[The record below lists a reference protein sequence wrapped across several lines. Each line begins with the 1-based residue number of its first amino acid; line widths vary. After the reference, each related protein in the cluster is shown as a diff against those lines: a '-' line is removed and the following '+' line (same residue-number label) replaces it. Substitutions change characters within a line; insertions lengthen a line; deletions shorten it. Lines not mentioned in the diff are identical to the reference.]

1 MPLVNGAN
9 ISVEQSEQDI
19 LLQLIREL
27 NLAAKKP
34 DKFEKWL
41 LEGLKSTD
49 SQTHHTDAWWK
60 VMCLTGVDYFSTLG
74 YQPGIAFLA
83 ANILSPVATL
93 VLVIVTLFGA
103 LPAYCFVAERS
114 PNGQGSV
121 AMLEGLLPG
130 WRGKTIVLLLL
141 GFAATGFIITITL
154 SAADATAHILENP
167 LIPFWMHQKNR
178 VLVTLLL
185 ITTLG
190 AVFLKGFKEAIGI
203 SVWIVGIYLLLT
215 NIIVGWGL
223 WQIAAHPA
231 LLTDWVQK
239 LVTNFG
245 NGFNMLT
252 TACLLFPSLALGL
265 SGFET
270 GVAVMPMV
278 RGDATDTP
286 QNPAGRIRNAK
297 HLLTTAA
304 LIMSYYLVASSLVT
318 TLLIPAELYKEGGE
332 ANGRAL
338 AYLAHTHLGE
348 IFGTFYDFST
358 IMILWF
364 AGASAIAGLL
374 SLVPRYLPRY
384 GMAPEWAGAVRPLVM
399 FFTVIAYGV
408 TVIFKA
414 DVDAQAGAYATGV
427 LVLITSAA
435 LASAITSWQNHLP
448 KKYLFSII
456 SIVFIW
462 TSIVNITQKP
472 EGVRIALFFVLSI
485 LVTSFVSRAFRSTE
499 LRVETVTLDKKANE
513 FINAACKSHW
523 GEIRLLASRAG
534 STDLSEKEA
543 HARMIHSIQAREGNF
558 IFLEVET
565 EDVSEFSDTVL
576 EVTGHEI
583 DGHHVLRCKS
593 LAVPNAVAA
602 ILLHIRDKTKKNPHV
617 YLGWTEGHPIV
628 YTFKFIFFGEGE
640 TATLTREIIRNTEP
654 NDIKRPLVHVA

>member
-1 MPLVNGAN
+1 M
-9 ISVEQSEQDI
+9 
-19 LLQLIREL
+19 RE
-27 NLAAKKP
+27 KKNP
-34 DKFEKWL
+34 FRDWL
-41 LEGLKSTD
+41 LDGLKPTKQNHEHNQEHHQD
-49 SQTHHTDAWWK
+49 SWWK

-74 YQPGIAFLA
+74 YQPGIAYLA
-83 ANILSPVATL
+83 AGLLSPLATL
-93 VLVIVTLFGA
+93 VLVVVTLFGA

-167 LIPFWMHQKNR
+167 MIPVAWHNHNR
-178 VLVTLLL
+178 VLVTLILL
-185 ITTLG
+185 TSLG

-203 SVWIVGIYLLLT
+203 SVYIVGVYLLLT

-223 WQIAAHPA
+223 WQLTIHPE
-231 LLTDWVQK
+231 LTRDWLHK
-239 LVTNFG
+239 LTTNFG
-245 NGFNMLT
+245 SIFSMLG
-252 TACLLFPSLALGL
+252 TACLLFPNLALGL

-278 RGDATDTP
+278 RGDATDV
-286 QNPAGRIRNAK
+286 PANQSGRIRNAK
-297 HLLTTAA
+297 YLLTTAA
-304 LIMSYYLVASSLVT
+304 LIMSYFLVASSMVT
-318 TLLIPAELYKEGGE
+318 TLLIPAELYKEGGA

-348 IFGTFYDFST
+348 LFGSLYDFST
-358 IMILWF
+358 ILILWF

-384 GMAPEWAGAVRPLVM
+384 GMAPDWAGAVRPLVI
-399 FFTVIAYGV
+399 FFTLISYGV
-408 TVIFKA
+408 TFIFKA

-435 LASAITSWQNHLP
+435 LASAITSWQ
-448 KKYLFSII
+448 KGSQKRFVFTAI
-456 SIVFIW
+456 SLVFIW
-462 TSIVNITQKP
+462 TSIVNMTQRP
-472 EGVRIALFFVLSI
+472 EGVRIALFFVFSI
-485 LVTSFVSRAFRSTE
+485 LIVSFVSRALRSTE
-499 LRVETVTLDKKANE
+499 LRVEEVKLDKKASE
-513 FINAACKSHW
+513 FITAATNEHW
-523 GEIRLLASRAG
+523 GEVRLLANRAG
-534 STDLSEKEA
+534 TGFLSEKEA
-543 HARMIHSIQAREGNF
+543 RARAVHSIQEREGNF
-558 IFLEVET
+558 IFLEVEP

-593 LAVPNAVAA
+593 LAVPNAIAA
-602 ILLHIRDKTKKNPHV
+602 VLLHLRDKTKKMPHV
-617 YLGWTEGHPIV
+617 YFGWTEGHPII

-640 TATLTREIIRNTEP
+640 TATLTREIIRSTET
-654 NDIKRPLVHVA
+654 NEFKRPLVHVA

>member
-1 MPLVNGAN
+1 M
-9 ISVEQSEQDI
+9 
-19 LLQLIREL
+19 RE
-27 NLAAKKP
+27 KKNP
-34 DKFEKWL
+34 FRDWL
-41 LEGLKSTD
+41 LAGLTTTKRNPKDAHQESQQKHQESGHQSHQD
-49 SQTHHTDAWWK
+49 SWWK

-74 YQPGIAFLA
+74 YQPGIAYLA
-83 ANILSPVATL
+83 AGILSPVATL

-167 LIPFWMHQKNR
+167 LIPTAWHNHNR

-185 ITTLG
+185 ISSLG

-203 SVWIVGIYLLLT
+203 SVYIVAVYLLLT

-223 WQIAAHPA
+223 WQLAIHPD
-231 LLTDWVQK
+231 LTSNWLQK
-239 LVTNFG
+239 LSTNFG
-245 NGFNMLT
+245 NIFTMIGS
-252 TACLLFPSLALGL
+252 ACLLFPNLALGL

-278 RGDATDTP
+278 KGDATDVP
-286 QNPAGRIRNAK
+286 ENLSGRIRNAK
-297 HLLTTAA
+297 YLLTTAA
-304 LIMSYYLVASSLVT
+304 LIMSYFLVASSMVT
-318 TLLIPAELYKEGGE
+318 TLLIPAELYKEGGA

-348 IFGTFYDFST
+348 LFGSLYDFST
-358 IMILWF
+358 ILILWF

-384 GMAPEWAGAVRPLVM
+384 GMAPDWAGAVRPLVI
-399 FFTVIAYGV
+399 FFTLISYAV
-408 TVIFKA
+408 TFIFKA

-435 LASAITSWQNHLP
+435 LASAITSWQKSSP
-448 KKYLFSII
+448 KRFVFTAI
-456 SIVFIW
+456 SLVFIW
-462 TSIVNITQKP
+462 TSIVNMTQRP
-472 EGVRIALFFVLSI
+472 EGVRIALFFVISI
-485 LVTSFVSRAFRSTE
+485 LISSFISRAVRSTE
-499 LRVETVTLDKKANE
+499 LRVEEVKLDKKALDFISAATNE
-513 FINAACKSHW
+513 HW
-523 GEIRLLASRAG
+523 GEIRLLANRAG
-534 STDLSEKEA
+534 TGFLKEKEA
-543 HARMIHSIQAREGNF
+543 RARAIHSIQEREGNF
-558 IFLEVET
+558 IFLEVEP

-593 LAVPNAVAA
+593 LAVPNAIAA
-602 ILLHIRDKTKKNPHV
+602 VLLHLRDKTKKMPHV
-617 YLGWTEGHPIV
+617 YFGWTEGHPII

-640 TATLTREIIRNTEP
+640 TATLTREIIRSTES
-654 NDIKRPLVHVA
+654 NEFRRPLVHVA

>member
-1 MPLVNGAN
+1 MR
-9 ISVEQSEQDI
+9 D
-19 LLQLIREL
+19 
-27 NLAAKKP
+27 KKNP
-34 DKFEKWL
+34 FRDWL
-41 LEGLKSTD
+41 LADLKPAKHSPQ
-49 SQTHHTDAWWK
+49 SHHETHPQPEQAHHQDHWWK

-83 ANILSPVATL
+83 AGILSPVATL

-167 LIPFWMHQKNR
+167 MIPVAWHNHNR
-178 VLVTLLL
+178 VLVTLILL
-185 ITTLG
+185 TSLG

-203 SVWIVGIYLLLT
+203 SVYIVGIYLLLT

-223 WQIAAHPA
+223 WQLTLHPH
-231 LLTDWVQK
+231 LTHDWLHK
-239 LVTNFG
+239 LTTNFG
-245 NGFNMLT
+245 SIFSMLSA
-252 TACLLFPSLALGL
+252 ACLLFPNLALGL

-278 RGDATDTP
+278 RGDATDSP
-286 QNPAGRIRNAK
+286 ENQAGRIRNAK
-297 HLLTTAA
+297 YLLTTAA
-304 LIMSYYLVASSLVT
+304 LIMSYFLVASSMVT
-318 TLLIPAELYKEGGE
+318 TLLIPAELYQEGGA

-348 IFGTFYDFST
+348 IFGSIYDFST
-358 IMILWF
+358 ILILWF

-384 GMAPEWAGAVRPLVM
+384 GMAPDWAAAVRPLVI
-399 FFTVIAYGV
+399 FFTLISYAV
-408 TVIFKA
+408 TIIFKA

-435 LASAITSWQNHLP
+435 LASAITSWQKGSP
-448 KKYLFSII
+448 KRFVFTAI
-456 SIVFIW
+456 SLVFIW
-462 TSIVNITQKP
+462 TSIVNMTQRP
-472 EGVRIALFFVLSI
+472 EGVRIALFFVVSI
-485 LVTSFVSRAFRSTE
+485 LISSLVSRAMRSTE
-499 LRVETVTLDKKANE
+499 LRVEEVKLDKKATE
-513 FINAACKSHW
+513 FITAATLEHW
-523 GEIRLLASRAG
+523 GEVRLLANRAG
-534 STDLSEKEA
+534 TGFLKEKEA
-543 HARMIHSIQAREGNF
+543 RARAIHSIQEREGNF
-558 IFLEVET
+558 IFLEVEP

-576 EVTGHEI
+576 EVTGHDI

-593 LAVPNAVAA
+593 LAVPNAIAA
-602 ILLHIRDKTKKNPHV
+602 VLLHVRDKTKKIPHV
-617 YLGWTEGHPIV
+617 YFGWTEGHPII
-628 YTFKFIFFGEGE
+628 YTFKYIFFGEGE
-640 TATLTREIIRNTEP
+640 TATLTREIIRSTEA
-654 NDIKRPLVHVA
+654 NDFKRPLVHVA

>member
-1 MPLVNGAN
+1 M
-9 ISVEQSEQDI
+9 
-19 LLQLIREL
+19 RE
-27 NLAAKKP
+27 KKNP
-34 DKFEKWL
+34 FRDWL
-41 LEGLKSTD
+41 LDGLKPAKQNQEHQGPHQD
-49 SQTHHTDAWWK
+49 SWWK

-74 YQPGIAFLA
+74 YQPGIAYLA
-83 ANILSPVATL
+83 AGILSPIATL
-93 VLVIVTLFGA
+93 VLVVVTLFGA

-167 LIPFWMHQKNR
+167 MIPVAWHNHNR
-178 VLVTLLL
+178 VLVTLILL
-185 ITTLG
+185 TSLG

-203 SVWIVGIYLLLT
+203 SVYIVGVYLLLT

-223 WQIAAHPA
+223 WQLTIHPE
-231 LLTDWVQK
+231 LTQDWLHK
-239 LVTNFG
+239 LTTNFG
-245 NGFNMLT
+245 SIFSMLG
-252 TACLLFPSLALGL
+252 TACLLFPNLALGL

-278 RGDATDTP
+278 RGDATDVP
-286 QNPAGRIRNAK
+286 ENQSGRIRNAK
-297 HLLTTAA
+297 YLLTTAA
-304 LIMSYYLVASSLVT
+304 LIMSYFLVASSMVT
-318 TLLIPAELYKEGGE
+318 TLLIPAELYKEGGA

-348 IFGTFYDFST
+348 IFGSLYDFST
-358 IMILWF
+358 ILILWF

-384 GMAPEWAGAVRPLVM
+384 GMAPDWAGAVRPLVI
-399 FFTVIAYGV
+399 FFTLISYGV
-408 TVIFKA
+408 TFIFKA

-435 LASAITSWQNHLP
+435 LASAITSWQ
-448 KKYLFSII
+448 KGSQKRFVFTAI
-456 SIVFIW
+456 SLVFIW
-462 TSIVNITQKP
+462 TSIVNMTQRP
-472 EGVRIALFFVLSI
+472 EGVRIALFFVASI
-485 LVTSFVSRAFRSTE
+485 LIVSFVSRALRSTE
-499 LRVETVTLDKKANE
+499 LRVEEVKLDKKASE
-513 FINAACKSHW
+513 FITAATLEHW
-523 GEIRLLASRAG
+523 GEVRLLANRAG
-534 STDLSEKEA
+534 TGFLKEKEA
-543 HARMIHSIQAREGNF
+543 RARAIHSIQEREGNF
-558 IFLEVET
+558 IFLEVEA

-593 LAVPNAVAA
+593 LAVPNAIAA
-602 ILLHIRDKTKKNPHV
+602 VLLHIRDKTKKMPHV
-617 YLGWTEGHPIV
+617 YFGWTEGHPII

-640 TATLTREIIRNTEP
+640 TATLTREIIRSTET
-654 NDIKRPLVHVA
+654 NEYKRPLVHVA

>member
-1 MPLVNGAN
+1 M
-9 ISVEQSEQDI
+9 
-19 LLQLIREL
+19 RE
-27 NLAAKKP
+27 KKNP
-34 DKFEKWL
+34 FRDWL
-41 LEGLKSTD
+41 LDGLKPAKQNQEHQGPHQD
-49 SQTHHTDAWWK
+49 SWWK

-74 YQPGIAFLA
+74 YQPGIAYLA
-83 ANILSPVATL
+83 AGILSPIATL
-93 VLVIVTLFGA
+93 VLVVVTLFGA

-167 LIPFWMHQKNR
+167 MIPVAWHNHNR
-178 VLVTLLL
+178 VLVTLILL
-185 ITTLG
+185 TSLG

-203 SVWIVGIYLLLT
+203 SVYIVGVYLLLT

-223 WQIAAHPA
+223 WQLTIHPE
-231 LLTDWVQK
+231 LTQDWLHK
-239 LVTNFG
+239 LTTNFG
-245 NGFNMLT
+245 SIFSMLG
-252 TACLLFPSLALGL
+252 TACLLFPNLALGL

-278 RGDATDTP
+278 RGDATDVP
-286 QNPAGRIRNAK
+286 ENQSGRIRNAK
-297 HLLTTAA
+297 YLLTTAA
-304 LIMSYYLVASSLVT
+304 LIMSYFLVASSMVT
-318 TLLIPAELYKEGGE
+318 TLLIPAELYKEGGA

-348 IFGTFYDFST
+348 IFGSLYDFST
-358 IMILWF
+358 ILILWF

-384 GMAPEWAGAVRPLVM
+384 GMAPDWAGAVRPLVI
-399 FFTVIAYGV
+399 FFTLISYGV
-408 TVIFKA
+408 TFIFKA

-435 LASAITSWQNHLP
+435 LASAITSWQ
-448 KKYLFSII
+448 KGSQKRFVFTAI
-456 SIVFIW
+456 SLVFIW
-462 TSIVNITQKP
+462 TSIVNMTQRP
-472 EGVRIALFFVLSI
+472 EGVRIALFFVASI
-485 LVTSFVSRAFRSTE
+485 LIVSFVSRALRSTE
-499 LRVETVTLDKKANE
+499 LRVEEVKLDKKASE
-513 FINAACKSHW
+513 FITAATLEHW
-523 GEIRLLASRAG
+523 GEVRLLANRAG
-534 STDLSEKEA
+534 TGFLKEKEA
-543 HARMIHSIQAREGNF
+543 RARAIHSIQEREGNF
-558 IFLEVET
+558 IFLEVEA

-593 LAVPNAVAA
+593 LAVPNAIAA
-602 ILLHIRDKTKKNPHV
+602 VLLHIRDKTKKMPHV
-617 YLGWTEGHPIV
+617 YFGWTEGHPIM

-640 TATLTREIIRNTEP
+640 TATLTREIIRSTET
-654 NDIKRPLVHVA
+654 NEYKRPLVHVA

>member
-1 MPLVNGAN
+1 L
-9 ISVEQSEQDI
+9 
-19 LLQLIREL
+19 RE
-27 NLAAKKP
+27 KKNP
-34 DKFEKWL
+34 FRDWL
-41 LEGLKSTD
+41 LDGLKPTKQNHEHNQEHHQD
-49 SQTHHTDAWWK
+49 SWWK

-74 YQPGIAFLA
+74 YQPGIAYLA
-83 ANILSPVATL
+83 AGLLSPLATL
-93 VLVIVTLFGA
+93 VLVVVTLFGA

-167 LIPFWMHQKNR
+167 MIPVAWHNHNR
-178 VLVTLLL
+178 VLVTLILL
-185 ITTLG
+185 TSLG

-203 SVWIVGIYLLLT
+203 SVYIVGVYLLLT

-223 WQIAAHPA
+223 WQLTIHPE
-231 LLTDWVQK
+231 LTRDWLHK
-239 LVTNFG
+239 LTTNFG
-245 NGFNMLT
+245 SIFSMLG
-252 TACLLFPSLALGL
+252 TACLLFPNLALGL

-278 RGDATDTP
+278 RGDATDV
-286 QNPAGRIRNAK
+286 PANQSGRIRNAK
-297 HLLTTAA
+297 YLLTTAA
-304 LIMSYYLVASSLVT
+304 LIMSYFLVASSMVT
-318 TLLIPAELYKEGGE
+318 TLLIPAELYKEGGA

-348 IFGTFYDFST
+348 LFGSLYDFST
-358 IMILWF
+358 ILILWF

-384 GMAPEWAGAVRPLVM
+384 GMAPDWAGAVRPLVI
-399 FFTVIAYGV
+399 FFTLISYGV
-408 TVIFKA
+408 TFIFKA

-435 LASAITSWQNHLP
+435 LASAITSWQ
-448 KKYLFSII
+448 KGSQKRFVFTAI
-456 SIVFIW
+456 SLVFIW
-462 TSIVNITQKP
+462 TSIVNMTQRP
-472 EGVRIALFFVLSI
+472 EGVRIALFFVFSI
-485 LVTSFVSRAFRSTE
+485 LIVSFVSRALRSTE
-499 LRVETVTLDKKANE
+499 LRVEEVKLDKKASE
-513 FINAACKSHW
+513 FITAATNEHW
-523 GEIRLLASRAG
+523 GEVRLLANRAG
-534 STDLSEKEA
+534 TGFLNEKEA
-543 HARMIHSIQAREGNF
+543 RARAVHSIQEREGNF
-558 IFLEVET
+558 IFLEVEP

-593 LAVPNAVAA
+593 LAVPNAIAA
-602 ILLHIRDKTKKNPHV
+602 VLLHLRDKTKKMPHV
-617 YLGWTEGHPIV
+617 YFGWTEGHPII

-640 TATLTREIIRNTEP
+640 TATLTREIIRSTET
-654 NDIKRPLVHVA
+654 NEFKRPLVHVA

>member
-1 MPLVNGAN
+1 M
-9 ISVEQSEQDI
+9 
-19 LLQLIREL
+19 RE
-27 NLAAKKP
+27 KKNP
-34 DKFEKWL
+34 FRDWL
-41 LEGLKSTD
+41 LDGLKPTKESHNPQAQHQD
-49 SQTHHTDAWWK
+49 SWWK

-74 YQPGIAFLA
+74 YQPGIAYLA
-83 ANILSPVATL
+83 AGILSPVATL

-167 LIPFWMHQKNR
+167 IIPVAWHNHNR
-178 VLVTLLL
+178 VLVTLVLL
-185 ITTLG
+185 TSLG

-203 SVWIVGIYLLLT
+203 SVYIVGVYLLLT

-223 WQIAAHPA
+223 IQLVNHPE
-231 LLTDWVQK
+231 LTHDWLHK
-239 LVTNFG
+239 LTTNFG
-245 NGFNMLT
+245 SIFSMLGS
-252 TACLLFPSLALGL
+252 ACLLFPNLALGL

-278 RGDATDTP
+278 RGDATDVP
-286 QNPAGRIRNAK
+286 ENQAGRIRNAK

-304 LIMSYYLVASSLVT
+304 LIMSYFLVASSMVT
-318 TLLIPAELYKEGGE
+318 TLLIPAELYQEGGA

-348 IFGTFYDFST
+348 MFGSLYDFST
-358 IMILWF
+358 ILILWF

-384 GMAPEWAGAVRPLVM
+384 GMAPDWAGAVRPLVI
-399 FFTVIAYGV
+399 FFTVISYGV
-408 TVIFKA
+408 TIIFKA

-435 LASAITSWQNHLP
+435 LASAITSWQKRSP
-448 KKYLFSII
+448 KRFVFTAI
-456 SIVFIW
+456 SLVFIW
-462 TSIVNITQKP
+462 TSIVNMTQKP
-472 EGVRIALFFVLSI
+472 EGVRIALFFVISI
-485 LVTSFVSRAFRSTE
+485 LIVSFVSRAMRSTE
-499 LRVETVTLDKKANE
+499 LRVEEVILDKKAAE
-513 FINAACKSHW
+513 YIAAATHEHW
-523 GEIRLLASRAG
+523 GEIRLLANRAG
-534 STDLSEKEA
+534 TGFLKEKEA
-543 HARMIHSIQAREGNF
+543 HARSIHSIQEREGNF
-558 IFLEVET
+558 IFLEVEP

-576 EVTGHEI
+576 EVTGHDV

-593 LAVPNAVAA
+593 LAVPNAIAA
-602 ILLHIRDKTKKNPHV
+602 VLLHLRDKTKKIPHV
-617 YLGWTEGHPIV
+617 YFGWTEGHPII
-628 YTFKFIFFGEGE
+628 YTFKYIFFGEGE
-640 TATLTREIIRNTEP
+640 TATLTREIIRSSESNEF
-654 NDIKRPLVHVA
+654 KRPLVHVA

>member
-1 MPLVNGAN
+1 M
-9 ISVEQSEQDI
+9 
-19 LLQLIREL
+19 RE
-27 NLAAKKP
+27 KKNP
-34 DKFEKWL
+34 FRDWL
-41 LEGLKSTD
+41 LDGLKPTKQNHEHNQEHHQD
-49 SQTHHTDAWWK
+49 SWWK

-74 YQPGIAFLA
+74 YQPGIAYLA
-83 ANILSPVATL
+83 AGLLSPLATL
-93 VLVIVTLFGA
+93 VLVVVTLFGA

-167 LIPFWMHQKNR
+167 MIPVAWHNHNR
-178 VLVTLLL
+178 VLVTLILL
-185 ITTLG
+185 TSLG

-203 SVWIVGIYLLLT
+203 SVYIVGVYLLLT

-223 WQIAAHPA
+223 WQLTIHPE
-231 LLTDWVQK
+231 LTRDWLHK
-239 LVTNFG
+239 LTTNFG
-245 NGFNMLT
+245 SIFSMLG
-252 TACLLFPSLALGL
+252 TACLLFPNLALGL

-278 RGDATDTP
+278 RGDATDV
-286 QNPAGRIRNAK
+286 PANQSGRIRNAK
-297 HLLTTAA
+297 YLLTTAA
-304 LIMSYYLVASSLVT
+304 LIMSYFLVASSMVT
-318 TLLIPAELYKEGGE
+318 TLLIPAELYKEGGA

-348 IFGTFYDFST
+348 LFGSLYDFST
-358 IMILWF
+358 ILILWF

-384 GMAPEWAGAVRPLVM
+384 GMAPDWAGAVRPLVI
-399 FFTVIAYGV
+399 FFTLISYGV
-408 TVIFKA
+408 TFIFKA

-435 LASAITSWQNHLP
+435 LASAITSWQ
-448 KKYLFSII
+448 KGSQKRFVFTAI
-456 SIVFIW
+456 SLVFIW
-462 TSIVNITQKP
+462 TSIVNMTQRP
-472 EGVRIALFFVLSI
+472 EGVRIALFFVFSI
-485 LVTSFVSRAFRSTE
+485 LIVSFVSRALRSTE
-499 LRVETVTLDKKANE
+499 LRVEEVKLDKKASE
-513 FINAACKSHW
+513 FITAATNEHW
-523 GEIRLLASRAG
+523 GEVRLLANRAG
-534 STDLSEKEA
+534 TGFLNEKEA
-543 HARMIHSIQAREGNF
+543 RARAVHSIQEREGNF
-558 IFLEVET
+558 IFLEVEP

-593 LAVPNAVAA
+593 LAVPNAIAA
-602 ILLHIRDKTKKNPHV
+602 VLLHLRDKTKKMPHV
-617 YLGWTEGHPIV
+617 YFGWTEGHPII

-640 TATLTREIIRNTEP
+640 TATLTREIIRSTET
-654 NDIKRPLVHVA
+654 NEFKRPLVHVA